1 MYLFKTQEGKELRH
15 DDFVNALRQIG
26 ACDCK
31 TLFVHSDVMFG
42 AVNPEI
48 RRRDFT
54 SLLLNIF
61 DCLNVENI
69 IMPVFSYSF
78 NNGKDFDVK
87 ESRSLMGTLS
97 EAFRKTEGVYRTID
111 PICSFAIKG
120 KLAEEFKTFKN
131 EKNALGKNSCYDF
144 LDKQSDVK
152 YLFFG
157 ADLADCFTYVH
168 FVERIINVSYRFDMT
183 FNGNITDYE
192 GRTYNT
198 DWAISTQCG
207 GVKLYDKNEHFKKQL
222 IEEKKL
228 LWMPFG
234 EKELACISQDD
245 ARKAIHENIEA
256 NKFYFLEKPYTDAD
270 LTHEYVMKQEGKP
283 VTHC

>member
-1 MYLFKTQEGKELRH
+1 MYLFKTIDGKEFCY
-15 DDFVNALRQIG
+15 DDFVDALRQIG
-26 ACDCK
+26 ACNCK

-42 AVNPEI
+42 VANPEI
-48 RRRDFT
+48 KRREFT
-54 SLLLNIF
+54 SLLLSIF
-61 DCLNVENI
+61 DCLDVENV

-78 NNGKDFDVK
+78 NNQKDFDVR
-87 ESRSLMGTLS
+87 ESRSLMGALS
-97 EAFRKTEGVYRTID
+97 EAFRKVEGVYRTID
-111 PICSFAIKG
+111 PLCSFAVKG
-120 KLAEEFKTFKN
+120 KLASSFKVFKN
-131 EKNALGKNSCYDF
+131 ENNAFGRNSCYDF
-144 LDKQSDVK
+144 LDKQDDVK

-168 FVERIINVSYRFDMT
+168 YVERIIDVPYRFDMT

-198 DWAISTQCG
+198 DWTISTQCG
-207 GVKLYDKNEHFKKQL
+207 GVKLYSKNEHFKKQL
-222 IEEKKL
+222 IEEKRL

-234 EKELACISQDD
+234 DKELSCITQDD
-245 ARKAIHENIEA
+245 ARKSIQENIEK

-270 LTHEYVMKQEGKP
+270 LTHKYVMKQDGKP

>member
-1 MYLFKTQEGKELRH
+1 MYLYKTNEGKELYH
-15 DDFVNALRQIG
+15 EDFVDALSQLG

-42 AVNPEI
+42 TMNPEI
-48 RRRDFT
+48 KRREFIA
-54 SLLLNIF
+54 SLLHIF

-78 NNGKDFDVK
+78 NNGNDFNVK

-97 EAFRKTEGVYRTID
+97 EAFRKTDGVYRTID

-120 KLAEEFKTFKN
+120 KLAEEFKVFQN
-131 EKNALGKNSCYDF
+131 ENNALGKNSCYDF
-144 LDKQSDVK
+144 LDKQGDVK

-168 FVERIINVSYRFDMT
+168 YVERIIDVPYRFDMT
-183 FNGNITDYE
+183 FNGNITDYD

-198 DWAISTQCG
+198 DWIISTQCG
-207 GVKLYDKNEHFKKQL
+207 GVKLYDKNVHFKEQL
-222 IEEKKL
+222 IKEKKL
-228 LWMPFG
+228 LCLPIG
-234 EKELACISQDD
+234 DKELACITQED
-245 ARKAIHENIEA
+245 ARKSIQENIEK